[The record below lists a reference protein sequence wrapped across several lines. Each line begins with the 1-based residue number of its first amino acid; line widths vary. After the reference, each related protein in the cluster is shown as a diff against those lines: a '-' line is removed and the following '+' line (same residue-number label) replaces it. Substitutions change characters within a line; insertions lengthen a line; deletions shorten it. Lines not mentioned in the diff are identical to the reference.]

1 MALVPKSAVI
11 QIRLDP
17 DLLADF
23 QRVCDGRHVTVSHQ
37 LRDWMYRDVADVQAR
52 EERKRLERLRAVPA
66 SVPAPE
72 SFQLEKTPP
81 DPVKSLPVVK
91 SKAKLKAERKRGL

>member
-17 DLLADF
+17 DLLAEF
-23 QRVCDGRHVTVSHQ
+23 QRVCDSNHVTVSHQ
-37 LRDWMYRDVADVQAR
+37 LRDWMYRFVADFAAR
-52 EERKRLERLRAVPA
+52 QKRLEARSA
-66 SVPAPE
+66 SPVAVPAPE

-81 DPVKSLPVVK
+81 DPVKTLPVVK
-91 SKAKLKAERKRGL
+91 SKAKLKAERKRGK